1 MITYIWIIISL
12 IFSAFFSGTEIA
24 FFSVDHL
31 RQEIDI
37 NKGDAKAKIIK
48 RFFDHP
54 NTFVTT
60 LLVGNNIALVIYG
73 MLTSDIITPHLQWIG
88 NDAIIMLVKSILC
101 TIIILFIGE
110 FIPKI
115 IFRNSPNQKMKF
127 LAFPLILIYV
137 ILYPFV
143 WIINII
149 SSLFLMLMGINS
161 KNVSLKQSLSIIN
174 LEHYLDSNKTEG
186 GETGDLDTEVK
197 IIQKAIEFPS
207 LKVRDCMLP
216 RNEIIAV
223 DKDEKL
229 EKLEELFVQSGHT
242 KVVVYDSSIDNVL
255 GYIHSSEIFH
265 SDDWF
270 SKITSTIFVPESML
284 ASVLMKKL
292 MAKKKSMAIV
302 IDEMGGTAGIVTL
315 EDLVEEIFG
324 DIEDEH
330 DKRKIVSKKI
340 NDKSYLL
347 SARIEIDAINEEFGL
362 NLPDSDD
369 YKTLAGFI
377 INHLERIPTQGE
389 VFDIEGRKFEIV
401 RATSTK
407 IVMVKL
413 TMP

>member
-1 MITYIWIIISL
+1 MLYIWIIVTL

-24 FFSVDHL
+24 FFSADHL
-31 RQEIDI
+31 KQEIDI
-37 NKGDAKAKIIK
+37 NKGDARAKIIK
-48 RFFDHP
+48 RFFEHP
-54 NTFVTT
+54 NKFVTT
-60 LLVGNNIALVIYG
+60 LLVGNNISLVVYG
-73 MLTSDIITPHLQWIG
+73 MLTSEIITPLLQWIN
-88 NDAIIMLVKSILC
+88 NDAVVMIVKSVIC
-101 TIIILFIGE
+101 TIIILFAGE

-115 IFRNSPNQKMKF
+115 VFRNSPNQKMKF
-127 LAFPLILIYV
+127 LAFPLIVIYV

-143 WIINII
+143 VIINLI
-149 SSLFLMLMGINS
+149 SSLFLLVVGINP

-174 LEHYLDSNKTEG
+174 LEHYLDNNKTEE
-186 GETGDLDTEVK
+186 GEPGDLDTEVK

-223 DKDEKL
+223 DKNEKL
-229 EKLEELFVQSGHT
+229 GKLEELFVQSGHT
-242 KVVVYDSSIDNVL
+242 KVVVYDNSIDNVL
-255 GYIHSSEIFH
+255 GYIHSSEIFR

-270 SKITSTIFVPESML
+270 SKITSTIFVPESMF
-284 ASVLMKKL
+284 ASVLMKRL

-330 DKRKIVSKKI
+330 DKSKIVSKKI
-340 NDKSYLL
+340 DDNNYIF
-347 SARIEIDAINEEFGL
+347 SARIEIDAINEQFGL

-369 YKTLAGFI
+369 YMTLAGFI
-377 INHLERIPTQGE
+377 IDNLERIPSQGE
-389 VFDIEGRKFEIV
+389 VFDIDGRRFEIV

-413 TMP
+413 TIP